1 MTRGPCTFRQTD
13 IARAIRAVRS
23 AGLPVSGVTVDPQ
36 TGVITVAT
44 VETTAQDSKP
54 VDDLDQELAAFEARH
69 GQG

>member
-44 VETTAQDSKP
+44 GEPKAQDSGSREGNEWDH
-54 VDDLDQELAAFEARH
+54 V
-69 GQG
+69 